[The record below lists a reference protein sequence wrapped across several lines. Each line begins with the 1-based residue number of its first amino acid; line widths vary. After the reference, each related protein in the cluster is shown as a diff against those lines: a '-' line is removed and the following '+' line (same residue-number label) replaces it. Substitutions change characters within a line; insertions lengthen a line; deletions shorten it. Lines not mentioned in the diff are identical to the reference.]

1 MRGPRNAAG
10 VFRKKTM
17 MRSRLLLLLPLLL
30 LTMAFRQSPLV
41 DPAPIDVPSG
51 MTAVQVSKAVRA
63 GLLGRGWVV
72 SNDQADGV
80 DGTLN
85 GRNYVARIHVAFDT
99 RQVRITYVDSTH
111 LKYAVKKNGV
121 RLIHSNYMGWMKFLS
136 GDIARNLELISA
148 H

>member
-1 MRGPRNAAG
+1 M
-10 VFRKKTM
+10 T
-17 MRSRLLLLLPLLL
+17 RSRLLLLLLLPLLL

-51 MTAVQVSKAVRA
+51 MTAVQVSKAVKA

-72 SNDQADGV
+72 SNDQVDGV

-85 GRNYVARIHVAFDT
+85 GHDYVAKIHIAFDT
-99 RQVRITYVDSTH
+99 RQVKVTYVDSTH
-111 LKYAVKKNGV
+111 LKYAVKKNGE
-121 RLIHSNYMGWMKFLS
+121 RLIHSNYAGWMKFLS

-148 H
+148 N